1 MCDVDPQAQPWIRGV
16 ASVSNFSVTDPSS
29 LPLSSAESV
38 RAALA
43 RWIPRGA
50 EVAILDVPV
59 HRNIGDLFILAAT
72 RWLLAEMQCPVVY
85 SAGAVGPAIF
95 DPEIGMNFA
104 MMVHGGQEFAWGEPV
119 CSGDV
124 ITTVNQFKDYSE
136 KDDGKTFFVF
146 ESVSTNQ
153 DGQEVCRATWT
164 NIVRGG

>member
-1 MCDVDPQAQPWIRGV
+1 MAHQAIGKKFPAYEYEVGREKIREYANAVGETNPIHHDREAAQAAGFRDVV
-16 ASVSNFSVTDPSS
+16 APPMF
-29 LPLSSAESV
+29 A
-38 RAALA
+38 
-43 RWIPRGA
+43 
-50 EVAILDVPV
+50 
-59 HRNIGDLFILAAT
+59 
-72 RWLLAEMQCPVVY
+72 VVY

-95 DPEIGMNFA
+95 DPEVGMNFA

-119 CSGDV
+119 CSGDT
-124 ITTVNQFKDYSE
+124 ITTTNEFKDYSE